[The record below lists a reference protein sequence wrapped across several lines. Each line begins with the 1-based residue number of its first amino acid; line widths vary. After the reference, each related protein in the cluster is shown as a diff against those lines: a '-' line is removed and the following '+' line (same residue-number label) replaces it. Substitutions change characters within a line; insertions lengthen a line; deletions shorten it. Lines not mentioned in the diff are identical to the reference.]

1 MNTTNKKSMINIAS
15 AKNCSLRHADSKTSL
30 PNREIDI
37 QSIMIE
43 RSAWY
48 ELVDRKEPRECK
60 NPTLC
65 KTFDHKT
72 CLLPALELKL

>member
-48 ELVDRKEPRECK
+48 ELVD
-60 NPTLC
+60 
-65 KTFDHKT
+65 
-72 CLLPALELKL
+72 